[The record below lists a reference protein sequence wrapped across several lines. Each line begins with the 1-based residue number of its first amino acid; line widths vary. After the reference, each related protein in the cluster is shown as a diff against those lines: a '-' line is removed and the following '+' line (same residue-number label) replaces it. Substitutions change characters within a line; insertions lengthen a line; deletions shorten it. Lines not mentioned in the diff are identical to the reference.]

1 MPRVATIE
9 GHRHRQAHDD
19 DFHYVGRVVP
29 DPLIREYQVRQTP
42 GGAEVPAAAAAPV
55 VGLTRSRGVTNPRSP
70 VR

>member
-19 DFHYVGRVVP
+19 DFHYAGRVVP
-29 DPLIREYQVRQTP
+29 DPLIREYQVRQAA
-42 GGAEVPAAAAAPV
+42 GGAEVPAPV